1 MEVSEHN
8 IISVT
13 TNRGVIQPKIVINAA
28 GVFAEDIAAMADDRF
43 FSIHPRRG
51 TNSILDLSLIHI
63 SPQRGGFQQK
73 IADEQ
78 KRKGRNSKICRI
90 ADK

>member
-13 TNRGVIQPKIVINAA
+13 TNRGVIHPKIVINAA

-51 TNSILDLSLIHI
+51 TNSILD
-63 SPQRGGFQQK
+63 QK
-73 IADEQ
+73 AGAYMHSVASV
-78 KRKGRNSKICRI
+78 K
-90 ADK
+90 A